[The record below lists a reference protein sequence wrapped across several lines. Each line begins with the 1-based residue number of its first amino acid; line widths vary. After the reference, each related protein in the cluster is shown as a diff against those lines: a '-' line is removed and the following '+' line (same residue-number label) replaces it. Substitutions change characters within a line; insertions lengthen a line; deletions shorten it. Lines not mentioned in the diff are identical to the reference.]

1 MTKPPFEE
9 RTPEHFFGQLPK
21 IGAVN
26 SASTVEMWLEMLK
39 TAQAMPAVTK

>member
-26 SASTVEMWLEMLK
+26 CLFSVEEKKPPL
-39 TAQAMPAVTK
+39 VGGGF